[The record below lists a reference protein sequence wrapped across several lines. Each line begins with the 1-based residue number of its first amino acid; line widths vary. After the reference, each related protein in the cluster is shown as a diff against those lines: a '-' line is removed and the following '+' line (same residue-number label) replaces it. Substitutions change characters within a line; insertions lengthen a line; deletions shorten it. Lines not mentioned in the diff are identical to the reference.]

1 MLRTDTILVLI
12 VACGLSSMV
21 ASKEPFRSHI
31 TGGYKNSQLKY
42 DITDV
47 DCSQFSSDYDIL
59 RQFPF
64 PIIINPNDDQWKQTL
79 AVMKDNDTFVQHL
92 FIVNESIIPPSIFC
106 LSNLE
111 GIVSQRTPLVNDIV
125 PDALT
130 NLKHLRELWIID
142 TVIVNI
148 TERLGTCTNLTQL
161 MFFNCSLTYL
171 PNISAFHKL
180 EFLSLS
186 RNRFTHLDGLPDVDS
201 LRLAHNLFTQMP
213 TIKRK
218 ETLRFLD
225 MSNNPLESMVPIDSF
240 VNLMELTLNDLAL
253 TFIPATI
260 DKLQKLRA
268 VYLRGNKLSYLPTN
282 ILNLPNLEVLDISN
296 NSFSSKDIQSIQK
309 AFSKSRPS
317 TELFV

>member
-1 MLRTDTILVLI
+1 MLRTVTILVLI

-31 TGGYKNSQLKY
+31 TGGYKSSQPKY

-47 DCSQFSSDYDIL
+47 DCSQYSSDYDIL

-64 PIIINPNDDQWKQTL
+64 PIIINPTRDQWKQTL
-79 AVMKDNDTFVQHL
+79 AFMKDNDTFVQHL
-92 FIVNESIIPPSIFC
+92 FIIEESIIPPSIFC

-111 GIVSQRTPLVNDIV
+111 GIMTEKTPLVNDIV

-130 NLKHLRELWIID
+130 NLKQLRSFWIMD
-142 TVIVNI
+142 AVIVNI
-148 TERLGTCTNLTQL
+148 TERLGTCTNLTRI
-161 MFFNCSLTYL
+161 MFSNCSLSYL
-171 PNISAFHKL
+171 PSVSTLHKL
-180 EFLSLS
+180 EFLDLS
-186 RNRFTHLDGLPDVDS
+186 QNRFTHLDGLPDVSS
-201 LRLAHNLFTQMP
+201 LFLSHNLFTQMP

-225 MSNNPLESMVPIDSF
+225 MSSNPLNSMVPIDSF
-240 VNLMELTLNDLAL
+240 INLMDLTLNDLAL

-260 DKLQKLRA
+260 DKLQKLST
-268 VYLRGNKLSYLPTN
+268 VNLRGNKLSYLPTN
-282 ILNLPNLEVLDISN
+282 ILNLPNLRALDIRN
-296 NSFSSKDIQSIQK
+296 NSFSSKDIQSIQMVF
-309 AFSKSRPS
+309 AKSCPS